1 MRVLRFA
8 CIDETQNHLH
18 VLRVVDIRRRYP
30 TELFQLVQNN
40 IRRCEVGVYGDR
52 GSCGAR

>member
-18 VLRVVDIRRRYP
+18 VLRVVNIRRRYP

-40 IRRCEVGVYGDR
+40 IRRCEIGVYGDR